1 MVHWPAASVNSM
13 QYGIFSKR
21 IAIYQE
27 LPSATSDSVSISVY
41 TVAAAAAAHIGET
54 IYCKTIHFTVF
65 ET

>member
-1 MVHWPAASVNSM
+1 MVHWPAASVNPM

-27 LPSATSDSVSISVY
+27 LPSATSDSVSISVH
-41 TVAAAAAAHIGET
+41 TVAAAAHIGET